1 MYKALIPREL
11 LYPLFSYLL
20 DIFLFLYHSWGRVT
34 VSQNLLQDLLP
45 GPVTLVFERTEQLNP
60 QLNPGTRLVGIRI
73 PDYDFVRQLAVAC
86 QEPLALTSANVSA
99 AKSSLKTE
107 VSKNCIY
114 FMTMQRLV
122 IYRVQTSTTN
132 WTFPRGDVII
142 LHSTV
147 F

>member
-1 MYKALIPREL
+1 M
-11 LYPLFSYLL
+11 
-20 DIFLFLYHSWGRVT
+20 
-34 VSQNLLQDLLP
+34 SQNLLQDLLP

-107 VSKNCIY
+107 ASKNCIY

-122 IYRVQTSTTN
+122 IYRLQQ
-132 WTFPRGDVII
+132 PIG
-142 LHSTV
+142 HSLEEM
-147 F
+147 